1 MKKII
6 ILFRSFFKKGRN
18 NMIKILSLGIGLAVG
33 LVLIARVYFDQSF
46 DTFFPDGEHIY
57 RVQLQYKMGDDEGDS
72 PRTSGGLVPGFKSNI
87 PEIEAA
93 TRYTTLFGN
102 DIFYTED
109 KSKYKANIIMADSC
123 MFDVFERPVIT
134 GNAKDILARPMYVM
148 VSRKLA
154 ENMGGVS
161 KAMGQTIQFDTYP
174 GKTLTIGGI
183 FEDLPQNSHLN
194 YNLIISMSSISN
206 FMWDGTENWL
216 GNDRYYS
223 YVKLYPGADP
233 STFGPQIDD
242 IKKKF
247 LPLKEMKD
255 MGIELDFVFM
265 PMLDIHANSKEVKRM
280 DWLLG
285 LLAFALLFTAVLNYV
300 LIVISSLVNRSKEMA
315 VYKCYGASGGN
326 IHRRM
331 LSETLFDLFV
341 SLILA
346 TILILLFRGTIQ
358 ALLNES
364 LGALFTPQSFVLLV
378 GICLLVF
385 LISGLIPGYL
395 FSHVPVAAA
404 FRRYSESR
412 RFWKL
417 GLLFIQF
424 IGAGL
429 FVTLLFII
437 INQYNYMVTD
447 DPGYKVNNIAYCS
460 LSGVDTEM
468 RKKAIDEVARMSEV
482 KEVTTAA
489 SLLFT
494 GAAGNNIGV
503 PGNEQDLFNIAD
515 LYSVGNDY
523 LNFMEI
529 PIIEGESFRENVS
542 SSNEVMVSRNFI
554 EKMLL
559 NTDWK
564 DGVVGKAITISEH
577 SEGGKLFTICG
588 VFEDIRLGTIGRQ
601 DVRPTVMFYNER
613 PSEYLLVKF
622 HNLTLQNILHVSD
635 LLSTI
640 IPTKDIVVNSYQA
653 ELVNC
658 YRDSRQFR
666 DQVIIGGIVTLLI
679 CLIGLLGYTSDE
691 MNRRRKE
698 TAIRKVNGATIADIL
713 RLFIKDISRIA
724 LPALVLGGIASFF
737 IANRWLEQF
746 PQQASFTVFN
756 YVFCGIMV
764 LAIILF
770 AVSLKSFR
778 AATENP
784 AENVKSE

>member
-1 MKKII
+1 MKNII
-6 ILFRSFFKKGRN
+6 VLFRSFFQKGRN
-18 NMIKILSLGIGLAVG
+18 NIIKILSLGIGLAVG
-33 LVLIARVYFDQSF
+33 LVLIAKVYFDQSF
-46 DTFFPDGEHIY
+46 DDFFPDKERIY
-57 RVQLQYKMGDDEGDS
+57 RVQMLFKMGEDEGDS
-72 PRTSGGLVPGFKSNI
+72 PRTSGGVAPGFKSNI

-109 KSKYKANIIMADSC
+109 KSKYKANIIMADNGI
-123 MFDVFERPVIT
+123 FDVFELPVLT
-134 GNAKDILARPMYVM
+134 GNAKEVLARPMYVM
-148 VSRKLA
+148 VSRKIA
-154 ENMGGVS
+154 ENMGGIS
-161 KAMGQTIQFDTYP
+161 KAMEQTIQLDTYP
-174 GKTLTIGGI
+174 GKTLTIGGV

-194 YNLIISMSSISN
+194 YNLIISMPSISQ
-206 FMWDGTENWL
+206 FTYDGTENWL

-223 YVKLYPGADP
+223 YVKLYPGANP

-255 MGIELDFVFM
+255 MGIELDYVFI
-265 PMLDIHANSKEVKRM
+265 PMLDIHAGSKDVKRM

-331 LSETLFDLFV
+331 LSETLFDLFI

-346 TILILLFRGTIQ
+346 TLLILLFRGTIQ
-358 ALLNES
+358 SLLNES
-364 LGALFTPQSFVLLV
+364 LGALFTPQSFILLV
-378 GICLLVF
+378 GICVLVF

-429 FVTLLFII
+429 FITLLFII
-437 INQYNYMVTD
+437 VNQYNYMVTD
-447 DPGYKVNNIAYCS
+447 DPGYKVNDIAYCS
-460 LSGVDTEM
+460 LSGVEAEM
-468 RKKAIDEVARMSEV
+468 RKKALEEVARMPEV

-489 SLLFT
+489 SLLFI
-494 GAAGNNIGV
+494 GASGNNIGI
-503 PGNEQDLFNIAD
+503 PGSEEDLFNIAD

-523 LNFMEI
+523 LKFMGI
-529 PIIEGESFRENVS
+529 PLIEGESFRENIS
-542 SSNEVMVSRNFI
+542 SSDEVMVSRSFI
-554 EKMLL
+554 DKILL
-559 NTDWK
+559 HTDWK

-577 SEGGKLFTICG
+577 GGKPYTICG

-622 HNLTLQNILHVSD
+622 HNLTPQNILHVSD
-635 LLSTI
+635 LLSTLM
-640 IPTKDIVVNSYQA
+640 PTNDIVVNSYQA
-653 ELVNC
+653 ELVNR

-713 RLFIKDISRIA
+713 RLFIKDISWIA

-756 YVFCGIMV
+756 YIFCGIMV